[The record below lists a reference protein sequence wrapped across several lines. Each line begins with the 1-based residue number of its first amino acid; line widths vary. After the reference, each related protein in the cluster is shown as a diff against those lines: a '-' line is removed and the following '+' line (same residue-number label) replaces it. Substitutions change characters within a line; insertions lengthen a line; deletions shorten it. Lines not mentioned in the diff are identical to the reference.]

1 MSLLE
6 PRLILTA
13 SGRGVWDWSLWG
25 DGTGSLVSVEALGLM
40 REISGEGGS
49 CRGWTI
55 HAQT

>member
-6 PRLILTA
+6 PRPILTA

-49 CRGWTI
+49 CRG
-55 HAQT
+55 